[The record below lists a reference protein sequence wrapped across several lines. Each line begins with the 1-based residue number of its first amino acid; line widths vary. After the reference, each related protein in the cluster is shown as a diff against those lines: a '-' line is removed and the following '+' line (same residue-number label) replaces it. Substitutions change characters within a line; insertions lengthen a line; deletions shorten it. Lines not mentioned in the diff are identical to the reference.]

1 MSVDNETKKVTSDL
15 VLASANSGK
24 IKELQQMLGGLG
36 FNIVPQTQL
45 NIADI
50 EETGLTFVE
59 NSILKARNAAAHSSL
74 PAVADDS
81 GLEVDFLKGAP
92 GIYSA
97 RFAGEAATDASN
109 RDKLLELMKD
119 VPADQRTARYQTV
132 IVYMRHS
139 NDPTPIICQ
148 GTWEGTI
155 AFDEKGDGGF
165 GYDSIFQVT
174 ETNCRAAELDKESKN
189 KLSHRGKAI
198 ASLLH
203 RLQSQ

>member
-24 IKELQQMLGGLG
+24 IKELQQMLGGLS

-119 VPADQRTARYQTV
+119 VPTDQRTARYQTV

-198 ASLLH
+198 ASLLQQ
-203 RLQSQ
+203 LQSQ

>member
-1 MSVDNETKKVTSDL
+1 MDQESEKVTSDL
-15 VLASANSGK
+15 VLASANAGK

-45 NIADI
+45 DIADI

-59 NSILKARNAAAHSSL
+59 NSILKARNAAAHSNL

-109 RDKLLELMKD
+109 RDKLLDLMKD
-119 VPADQRTARYQTV
+119 VPAHQRTARYQTV
-132 IVYMRHS
+132 IVYMRHG

-165 GYDSIFQVT
+165 GYDPIFQVT
-174 ETNCRAAELDKESKN
+174 ETNCRAAELDKETKN

-198 ASLLH
+198 TNLLQ
-203 RLQSQ
+203 RLQPQ

>member
-203 RLQSQ
+203 QLQSQ

>member
-24 IKELQQMLGGLG
+24 IKELQQMLGGLS

-198 ASLLH
+198 ASLLQ

>member
-59 NSILKARNAAAHSSL
+59 NSILKARNASAHSSL

-119 VPADQRTARYQTV
+119 VPTDQRTARYQTV

-189 KLSHRGKAI
+189 RLSHRGKAI
-198 ASLLH
+198 ASLLQ

>member
-1 MSVDNETKKVTSDL
+1 MSIDNKSKNLTSDL
-15 VLASANSGK
+15 VLASANAGK

-59 NSILKARNAAAHSSL
+59 NSILKARNASAHCSL

-198 ASLLH
+198 ASLLQ

>member
-1 MSVDNETKKVTSDL
+1 MSIDNEAKKVTSDL

-119 VPADQRTARYQTV
+119 VPAGQRTARYQTV
-132 IVYMRHS
+132 IVFMRHS

-198 ASLLH
+198 ASLLQ

>member
-1 MSVDNETKKVTSDL
+1 MSIDNEAKKVTSDL

-119 VPADQRTARYQTV
+119 VPAGQRTARYQTV
-132 IVYMRHS
+132 IVFMRHS

-189 KLSHRGKAI
+189 RLSHRGKAI
-198 ASLLH
+198 ASLLQ

>member
-1 MSVDNETKKVTSDL
+1 MSVDNETKKVTRDL

-59 NSILKARNAAAHSSL
+59 NSILKARNASAHSSL

-148 GTWEGTI
+148 GTWEGTV

-203 RLQSQ
+203 QLQSQ

>member
-1 MSVDNETKKVTSDL
+1 MDQESDKVTSDL
-15 VLASANSGK
+15 VLASANAGK

-45 NIADI
+45 NISDI

-59 NSILKARNAAAHSSL
+59 NSILKARNAAAHSNL

-109 RDKLLELMKD
+109 RDKLLELMKE

-132 IVYMRHS
+132 IVYMRHG

-148 GTWEGTI
+148 GTWEGEI
-155 AFDEKGDGGF
+155 AFQEKGTEGF
-165 GYDSIFQVT
+165 GYDPIFKPLDAD
-174 ETNCRAAELDKESKN
+174 CHAAGLDKSVKN
-189 KLSHRGKAI
+189 TVSHRGKAI
-198 ASLLH
+198 AQLLKT
-203 RLQSQ
+203 LKV

>member
-1 MSVDNETKKVTSDL
+1 MSVDYETKKVTSDL

-24 IKELQQMLGGLG
+24 IKELQQMLGGLS

-119 VPADQRTARYQTV
+119 VPTDQRTARYQTV

-198 ASLLH
+198 ASLLQQ
-203 RLQSQ
+203 LQSQ

>member
-1 MSVDNETKKVTSDL
+1 
-15 VLASANSGK
+15 
-24 IKELQQMLGGLG
+24 MLGGLG
-36 FNIVPQTQL
+36 INIVHQTQL
-45 NIADI
+45 NIVDI

-59 NSILKARNAAAHSSL
+59 NSILKARNAATHANL

-81 GLEVDFLKGAP
+81 GLEVDFLRGAP

-132 IVYMRHS
+132 IVYMRHGC
-139 NDPTPIICQ
+139 DPTPIICQ

-155 AFDEKGDGGF
+155 ALDEKGDGGF
-165 GYDSIFQVT
+165 GYDPIFQVT
-174 ETNCRAAELDKESKN
+174 ETNCRAAELDKQTKN
-189 KLSHRGKAI
+189 SISHRGKAI
-198 ASLLH
+198 ASLLQQ
-203 RLQSQ
+203 LQSL

>member
-1 MSVDNETKKVTSDL
+1 MTIDNETKKVTSDL

-198 ASLLH
+198 ASLLQ

>member
-59 NSILKARNAAAHSSL
+59 NSILKARNASAHSSL

-139 NDPTPIICQ
+139 NDPTPVICQ

-198 ASLLH
+198 ASLLQ

>member
-59 NSILKARNAAAHSSL
+59 NSILKARNASAHSSL

-97 RFAGEAATDASN
+97 RFAGEAATDAIN

-189 KLSHRGKAI
+189 RLSHRGKAI
-198 ASLLH
+198 ASLLQ